1 MNTFDKNLILNKN
14 PWLSELN
21 ILEKTSSTQS
31 EAKNGAKN
39 SLYLTAHQT
48 ATYGR
53 FGREYFAPAQGGIYM
68 SANLGTISLEN
79 PVQYTLLAAAAIV
92 SAVEKLTS
100 KKPQIKWVNDIYL
113 EGKKFVGILAESGR
127 AGIVLGIGIN
137 FHITEFPEELSDRA
151 TSLFFDDDETPSISE
166 SELVS
171 EIWAEFERLK
181 SENYLEIYKTHCFV
195 LGQNVAFTQNNVN
208 YEGLATELTNHGE
221 LVVDCSDGVRRILN
235 SGEISLKK

>member
-14 PWLSELN
+14 SWLSELN

-31 EAKNGAKN
+31 EAKKGAKN
-39 SLYLTAHQT
+39 SLYLTGHQT

-68 SANLGTISLEN
+68 SANLGTISLEH

-100 KKPQIKWVNDIYL
+100 KKPLIKWVNDIYL
-113 EGKKFVGILAESGR
+113 DGKKFVGILAESGR

-137 FHITEFPEELSDRA
+137 FHITEFPEELSGRA
-151 TSLFFDDDETPSISE
+151 TSLFFDDKPSISA
-166 SELVS
+166 SELVA

-181 SENYLEIYKTHCFV
+181 SENYLEIYKAHCFV
-195 LGQNVAFTQNNVN
+195 LGQNVAFTQNKVD
-208 YEGLATELTNHGE
+208 YEGLATDLTNHGE
-221 LVVDCSDGVRRILN
+221 LVVDCSDGVQRILN